1 MLQSWG
7 GQGTANLSLC
17 ELFGTTFLRLL
28 VNPAAHGM
36 TNANFE
42 A

>member
-1 MLQSWG
+1 MSWG
-7 GQGTANLSLC
+7 AISCVVLTNL
-17 ELFGTTFLRLL
+17 EIILRLL

-36 TNANFE
+36 TNAKLE